1 MKFLILIVVVAGLG
15 AVVGAIYVGARLKE
29 PTVVADPY
37 QAGLHY
43 DEHRHEGTSSTVTA
57 GQPSQS
63 RDSALDRDK
72 RGQGFT
78 AGQPSQPRDLSSAAP
93 AEPSPPRAPASPAP
107 AEPSQSRVPAPD
119 RGETRSGV
127 RRDEARPGIRRDER
141 DQRSCDLQAGPCT
154 QPLPGGG
161 EVTLEVLPRPVRAM
175 RDLEFILTFTPAHA
189 AAGGDV
195 ALALGMPGMYM
206 GETRAALAP
215 AGAGV
220 FRGKG
225 VLVRCPSGRRDW
237 SAEVLLRRSA
247 PPGSDAGGA
256 PLRVAFP
263 LTVAE

>member
-1 MKFLILIVVVAGLG
+1 MKLLILIVAVAGLG

-43 DEHRHEGTSSTVTA
+43 DEHRHEGTSST
-57 GQPSQS
+57 
-63 RDSALDRDK
+63 
-72 RGQGFT
+72 
-78 AGQPSQPRDLSSAAP
+78 AP
-93 AEPSPPRAPASPAP
+93 PNSNSTSTP
-107 AEPSQSRVPAPD
+107 
-119 RGETRSGV
+119 
-127 RRDEARPGIRRDER
+127 
-141 DQRSCDLQAGPCT
+141 CDLQAGPCT

-175 RDLEFILTFTPAHA
+175 RDLEFTLTFTPAHA

-247 PPGSDAGGA
+247 PGSGAGGA

>member
-1 MKFLILIVVVAGLG
+1 VKLLILIVAVAGLG

-43 DEHRHEGTSSTVTA
+43 DEHRHEGTSSTA
-57 GQPSQS
+57 PPNSNSSPAPAKPSRS
-63 RDSALDRDK
+63 RA
-72 RGQGFT
+72 
-78 AGQPSQPRDLSSAAP
+78 LSSAAP
-93 AEPSPPRAPASPAP
+93 AEPSPPRPF
-107 AEPSQSRVPAPD
+107 VP
-119 RGETRSGV
+119 G
-127 RRDEARPGIRRDER
+127 RDEARPGIRRDER

-175 RDLEFILTFTPAHA
+175 RDLEFTLTFTPAHA

-215 AGAGV
+215 VGAGV

-247 PPGSDAGGA
+247 PGSGAGGA